1 MIPAIN
7 IPFQSSSD
15 SPEVRMTQAIEE
27 HRSAE
32 VNFMASARP
41 AHQAIIKYGLALTEK
56 RKEFG
61 ENDKAFGKWVK
72 ENKQFSEKPFDS
84 FQERSCSMKIA
95 ELSTIGSEPIVD
107 FSDCPCI
114 TPTNMMKWHRD
125 RTREASKPQ
134 EPDQASK
141 TPKSRKTPTPASD
154 EFKEWVSKFDAEH
167 GRLPTYKEAAK
178 AGHGSTVIQRN
189 LEGLKAESKVHS
201 IQDNFEDEVQRR
213 VEEELSK
220 PAKEKIERVLAR
232 EKKKLEAEFEAKR
245 REDVKHRQKLDEE
258 YEAKW
263 RAKADEFYEEN
274 LKPYYQKMGE
284 EYSKVIEARRGVFLR
299 GEYELLLKTL
309 HTDRVAKFG
318 DPEFTE
324 QCKTCIQI
332 LLEHKL
338 VLLSERELPTSSGA
352 NGFSVPRASRASRP
366 RASA

>member
-15 SPEVRMTQAIEE
+15 SPEVRMTQAIKE

-32 VNFMASARP
+32 INLMESARP
-41 AHQAIIKYGLALTEK
+41 GHQAVIKYGLALMDK

-72 ENKQFSEKPFDS
+72 ENRRYSEKPFDS
-84 FQERSCSMKIA
+84 FQARSNAMEIA
-95 ELSTIGSEPIVD
+95 RLSTIDPGSIVD
-107 FSDCPCI
+107 FSGCSCI
-114 TPTNMMKWHRD
+114 TPNRMMQWHRD

-134 EPDQASK
+134 ESGQASK

-154 EFKEWVSKFDAEH
+154 EFKEWARKFEVNH
-167 GRLPTYKEAAK
+167 GRLPTFMEAAE

-189 LEGLKAESKVHS
+189 LEGLRAETKVNDL
-201 IQDNFEDEVQRR
+201 QDNFEEEVQRR
-213 VEEELSK
+213 VKEEMAKS
-220 PAKEKIERVLAR
+220 AKEREERVLAR
-232 EKKKLEAEFEAKR
+232 DRKKLEAEHEARR
-245 REDVKHRQKLDEE
+245 REDLKRMKKLEEE
-258 YEAKW
+258 YEARVQARVEKI
-263 RAKADEFYEEN
+263 YEEK
-274 LKPYYQKMGE
+274 LKPSYEKKE
-284 EYSKVIEARRGVFLR
+284 RDCTRIIEARRGVFLR

-352 NGFSVPRASRASRP
+352 NGFSVPRASRAP
-366 RASA
+366 RQSSSN